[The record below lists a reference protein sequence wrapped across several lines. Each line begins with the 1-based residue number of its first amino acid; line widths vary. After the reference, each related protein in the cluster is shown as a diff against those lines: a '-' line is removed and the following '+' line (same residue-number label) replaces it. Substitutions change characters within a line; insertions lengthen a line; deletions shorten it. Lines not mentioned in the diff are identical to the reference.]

1 MDVVS
6 TSAML
11 SQVVFLLH
19 FVTLTLG
26 QYDICKSLVSMDN
39 GQTWEFYACQPK
51 PTAMKEFMQI
61 TVDPPGISCGDPPER
76 FCTLENPYL
85 CSDEC
90 DASNPDLAHP
100 PQLMQDRES
109 SGLIT
114 YWQTVTWSRYPEP
127 LLANIS
133 LAWNKSLEL
142 TDDIQVTFEYGRPT
156 IMVLDKSLDKGRTWQ
171 PYQFYA
177 DDCMD
182 AFDMPAKRVQDLS
195 ATNVTRVICTEQYS
209 RWVGSK
215 NEKVLRFEVMA
226 RFAIFAGPK
235 LLNMD
240 SLYTRMESM
249 KGLRD
254 FFTFTNLRLRLLKPA
269 LGGTYVQR
277 DNLLKYFYAI
287 SNIDVPARCKCNLH
301 AGQCTFR
308 EGSLQ
313 CDCEHNTTGQDCT
326 RCERG
331 FKAKSWKPGS
341 YLPTPNGSPN
351 ICEAAGTLGMLL
363 VATDQTSTIPATVPV
378 SASPDQTDSPSLNT
392 VTSPPLEVT
401 PPTTTVKAQPKVT
414 QSSEAADITFDATIP
429 TSDGFTQ
436 TLDSTMT
443 TSYTVTSDT
452 SPTASDTSPTASDTS
467 PTASDTSTTASDTS
481 TTTFYTVTPTSD
493 IFTTTSGTVT
503 SASDVFT
510 STSGVPFLAS
520 DTVTPASDI
529 VTPLINGFTSAPD
542 ADTSVSATFIPA
554 SNGDTLASDV
564 ATSASDGLISTPD
577 GAISIPGAV
586 PPPPDTVTSAA
597 EPLSRALGGA
607 TTQVPDKSTPDA
619 ATLTPD
625 TVTPDAAVQSP
636 DTDTLTSDD
645 PIQAPDV
652 VTTAPDSSSATPSP
666 DTSDQAPDSVDPA
679 PDSGDPAPNSGD
691 PAPDSGDP
699 APDSG
704 DPAPD
709 SGDPAP
715 DSGDPAPDSG
725 DPAPDSG
732 DPAPDSG
739 DPAPDTG
746 DPAPD
751 SGDPAPDSGD
761 PAPDTGDSEKGEN
774 KEENVKQE
782 TVTPKT
788 EAKWESKGKV
798 KKKETKKAVVKLL
811 IPGGSKYS
819 QSKVA
824 YVQFQD
830 CECYGHSNRCSYI
843 DFINIV
849 TCVSC
854 KHNTRGQNCQH
865 CRLGYFRNIS
875 AELDDDN
882 VCIECNCNQ
891 LGSFHARCN
900 ETGYCQCR
908 DGSTGPKCED
918 CLPGY
923 SWRQGCSPNV
933 CDDDMLLCQNGGTCF
948 QNQKCL
954 CLPEYKGLLCEQLLC
969 EGERGC
975 SGASASYLSLVAML
989 SCLLANALL
998 RLVTAC

>member
-782 TVTPKT
+782 T
-788 EAKWESKGKV
+788 
-798 KKKETKKAVVKLL
+798 
-811 IPGGSKYS
+811 
-819 QSKVA
+819 
-824 YVQFQD
+824 D

>member
-351 ICEAAGTLGMLL
+351 ICEAAGTLG
-363 VATDQTSTIPATVPV
+363 T
-378 SASPDQTDSPSLNT
+378 
-392 VTSPPLEVT
+392 
-401 PPTTTVKAQPKVT
+401 
-414 QSSEAADITFDATIP
+414 
-429 TSDGFTQ
+429 
-436 TLDSTMT
+436 
-443 TSYTVTSDT
+443 
-452 SPTASDTSPTASDTS
+452 
-467 PTASDTSTTASDTS
+467 
-481 TTTFYTVTPTSD
+481 
-493 IFTTTSGTVT
+493 
-503 SASDVFT
+503 
-510 STSGVPFLAS
+510 
-520 DTVTPASDI
+520 
-529 VTPLINGFTSAPD
+529 
-542 ADTSVSATFIPA
+542 

>member
-401 PPTTTVKAQPKVT
+401 PPTTTVKAQPK
-414 QSSEAADITFDATIP
+414 
-429 TSDGFTQ
+429 
-436 TLDSTMT
+436 
-443 TSYTVTSDT
+443 
-452 SPTASDTSPTASDTS
+452 
-467 PTASDTSTTASDTS
+467 
-481 TTTFYTVTPTSD
+481 
-493 IFTTTSGTVT
+493 
-503 SASDVFT
+503 
-510 STSGVPFLAS
+510 
-520 DTVTPASDI
+520 
-529 VTPLINGFTSAPD
+529 
-542 ADTSVSATFIPA
+542 A

>member
-61 TVDPPGISCGDPPER
+61 TVDPPGITCGNPPER

-90 DASNPDLAHP
+90 DASNLDLAHP

-109 SGLIT
+109 TGLIT
-114 YWQTVTWSRYPEP
+114 YWQTVTWSRFPEP

-142 TDDIQVTFEYGRPT
+142 TNDIQVTFEYGRPT

-182 AFDMPAKRVQDLS
+182 AFGMPAKRVQDLS

-226 RFAIFAGPK
+226 RFVIFAGPK
-235 LLNMD
+235 LLNMT

-254 FFTFTNLRLRLLKPA
+254 FFTFTNLRLRLLRPA

-313 CDCEHNTTGQDCT
+313 CDCEHNTTGQDCS

-351 ICEAAGTLGMLL
+351 TCEAAGTLG
-363 VATDQTSTIPATVPV
+363 II
-378 SASPDQTDSPSLNT
+378 
-392 VTSPPLEVT
+392 
-401 PPTTTVKAQPKVT
+401 
-414 QSSEAADITFDATIP
+414 QSSEAADVTFDATIP
-429 TSDGFTQ
+429 TSDGFTL

-467 PTASDTSTTASDTS
+467 PTASDTSPTASDTSTTASDTSATASDTSTTASDTS
-481 TTTFYTVTPTSD
+481 TTASDTSTKASGTSTTTFY
-493 IFTTTSGTVT
+493 
-503 SASDVFT
+503 
-510 STSGVPFLAS
+510 
-520 DTVTPASDI
+520 TVTPASDI

-586 PPPPDTVTSAA
+586 PPPPDTVTSAP

-619 ATLTPD
+619 ATLAPD
-625 TVTPDAAVQSP
+625 TVAPDAAVPSP
-636 DTDTLTSDD
+636 DTDTSTSDD
-645 PIQAPDV
+645 PTQAPDV

-679 PDSGDPAPNSGD
+679 QNSGD
-691 PAPDSGDP
+691 PAPDS
-699 APDSG
+699 S

-746 DPAPD
+746 D
-751 SGDPAPDSGD
+751 
-761 PAPDTGDSEKGEN
+761 SEIGEN

-788 EAKWESKGKV
+788 EATWESKGKV
-798 KKKETKKAVVKLL
+798 KNKERKK
-811 IPGGSKYS
+811 
-819 QSKVA
+819 
-824 YVQFQD
+824 D

-891 LGSFHARCN
+891 LGSIHSRCN